1 MELSDKS
8 NIKEPVKGFK
18 YGLYTLLRLGY
29 LLICL
34 FITAI
39 FSLLLFLYKIAGRM
53 KPGTTITGRSLTFLL
68 QCMGPTYIKL
78 GQVAS
83 TRPDILGW
91 KLANDLRELQCRVRP
106 MSQRIVKSIIKKEYG
121 PEWQRLFVFFDLSPV
136 ASGSIA
142 QVHRAKLFSGE
153 EVAVKVQ
160 RPGLKKIM
168 QLDFYFMLAC
178 GKFIGRHRRFGHLP
192 AEELIEELRT
202 SILSQLDFDREA
214 NDLMTI
220 KDNTQIDYVYLPHV
234 YLPYC
239 RSQVIVM
246 EFIRGLSDKE
256 VDKLPDANKTK
267 LAEAGLRMLFK
278 MIFEDGLIH
287 ADLHKGN
294 IFFHMD
300 KIILVDF
307 GLLARLDKKSRMQF
321 RDLFIAMAT
330 NNGKSCSRIILET
343 AAAVPSS
350 FVPEAFTAELTNRL
364 EGFAGKSVH
373 DFEVVK
379 FVSMLFELQHKYRI
393 RSSTEFT
400 MTIVSLLMY
409 EGLLKE
415 LAPNTDFQQ
424 IAMDCLLS
432 VKAAALSSEERAVV
446 FEELKAS
453 VQGLGSV

>member
-1 MELSDKS
+1 
-8 NIKEPVKGFK
+8 
-18 YGLYTLLRLGY
+18 
-29 LLICL
+29 
-34 FITAI
+34 
-39 FSLLLFLYKIAGRM
+39 
-53 KPGTTITGRSLTFLL
+53 
-68 QCMGPTYIKL
+68 
-78 GQVAS
+78 
-83 TRPDILGW
+83 
-91 KLANDLRELQCRVRP
+91 
-106 MSQRIVKSIIKKEYG
+106 
-121 PEWQRLFVFFDLSPV
+121 
-136 ASGSIA
+136 
-142 QVHRAKLFSGE
+142 
-153 EVAVKVQ
+153 
-160 RPGLKKIM
+160 
-168 QLDFYFMLAC
+168 
-178 GKFIGRHRRFGHLP
+178 
-192 AEELIEELRT
+192 
-202 SILSQLDFDREA
+202 
-214 NDLMTI
+214 
-220 KDNTQIDYVYLPHV
+220 
-234 YLPYC
+234 
-239 RSQVIVM
+239 
-246 EFIRGLSDKE
+246 
-256 VDKLPDANKTK
+256 
-267 LAEAGLRMLFK
+267 
-278 MIFEDGLIH
+278 
-287 ADLHKGN
+287 
-294 IFFHMD
+294 
-300 KIILVDF
+300 
-307 GLLARLDKKSRMQF
+307 MQF